1 MTSTQVQARRALAEV
16 MATAEAMGRITPS
29 RLMSPQEIEVA
40 TRGNRDLEG
49 RMHGWCLCTEL
60 PDAMWQAAL
69 DARSRDVPYQTLVVT
84 GPSGLRY
91 LVIVVN
97 ADGWQHRV
105 CIPLFGDATAEWLGS
120 LASERVMKMSI
131 AEAGSKRTFIT
142 ESVVPLEAIGELAG
156 IDHRP
161 PSDLLAF
168 LEEAF
173 RLLVWNAMCATTK
186 PVGGMKLPSEVSL
199 SLLLPA
205 EFEAQI
211 ELRAGEW
218 ADRKL
223 S

>member
-1 MTSTQVQARRALAEV
+1 
-16 MATAEAMGRITPS
+16 
-29 RLMSPQEIEVA
+29 
-40 TRGNRDLEG
+40 
-49 RMHGWCLCTEL
+49 MHGWCLCTEL